1 MAELFALMILLNA
14 SQPSAPTTDVDDQY
28 LVSPEPIK
36 TNILVKQPD
45 AECAEQTGDEIVVCG
60 EKTDQERYR
69 LRRSDEEK
77 RFDREN
83 FKAEFSI
90 SENAK
95 IAAEAEAAQLGQGV
109 QSNRIMAR
117 IKFKF

>member
-1 MAELFALMILLNA
+1 MGDLFALMILLNVSQSSA
-14 SQPSAPTTDVDDQY
+14 SSTDVDAQ
-28 LVSPEPIK
+28 SISSSEPIK
-36 TNILVKQPD
+36 INILVKQPD

-60 EKTDQERYR
+60 EKTDQERHR

-77 RFDREN
+77 RFDRDN

-90 SENAK
+90 SENAQ